1 MQSGVG
7 KGLAPAN
14 LGQCAS
20 VCICVS
26 ECFSVLCVQL
36 CVWGGC
42 LSVFVRVSLCLYV
55 VVK

>member
-36 CVWGGC
+36 CVWGVLVC
-42 LSVFVRVSLCLYV
+42 VCTCVSVFVCGC
-55 VVK
+55 